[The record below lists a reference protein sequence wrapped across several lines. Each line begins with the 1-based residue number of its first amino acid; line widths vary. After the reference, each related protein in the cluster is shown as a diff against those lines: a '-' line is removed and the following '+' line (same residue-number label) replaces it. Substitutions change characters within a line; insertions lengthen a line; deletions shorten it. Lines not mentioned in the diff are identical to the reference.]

1 MALSLYFK
9 LYISICLLLFFSG
22 TYLAIKRFN
31 HLDIF
36 KKDYLNFITKPW
48 KLITFIIAFI
58 SFNLIGPFSGD
69 PTWDLYTSSV
79 MSLLTYLSAPWSVG
93 VFYKFLKKKTDKVT
107 VFIAFTALMF
117 SASWCYDWYL
127 VLRQGSYPETWFANI
142 LLSSIV
148 YIAAGLYWNIEY
160 RSNKGITLAFAH
172 DDWIKAE
179 DVDYSF
185 RKIWWVIAITTLP
198 VAILFLSFLF
208 TLGIFS
214 NYL

>member
-9 LYISICLLLFFSG
+9 LYISFCLIMFFFG
-22 TYLAIKRFN
+22 IYLAIKRFN

-48 KLITFIIAFI
+48 KLITFLIAFI

-69 PTWDLYTSSV
+69 PTWDLYTSSA
-79 MSLLTYLSAPWSVG
+79 MSLLTYLSAPWSVC
-93 VFYKFLKKKTDKVT
+93 VFYKFVKKKTDKVT
-107 VFIAFTALMF
+107 VFIAFVALMF
-117 SASWCYDWYL
+117 SVSWCYDWYL

-142 LLSSIV
+142 LLSSTV

-160 RSNKGITLAFAH
+160 RPIKGITLAFVNE
-172 DDWIKAE
+172 DWIRTDDA
-179 DVDYSF
+179 DYSF
-185 RKIWWVIAITTLP
+185 KKIWWVIAITTLP

>member
-9 LYISICLLLFFSG
+9 IYISICLLLFFSG
-22 TYLAIKRFN
+22 MYLAKKRFN

-93 VFYKFLKKKTDKVT
+93 IFYKFVKKK
-107 VFIAFTALMF
+107 
-117 SASWCYDWYL
+117 
-127 VLRQGSYPETWFANI
+127 N
-142 LLSSIV
+142 
-148 YIAAGLYWNIEY
+148 
-160 RSNKGITLAFAH
+160 
-172 DDWIKAE
+172 
-179 DVDYSF
+179 
-185 RKIWWVIAITTLP
+185 
-198 VAILFLSFLF
+198 
-208 TLGIFS
+208 
-214 NYL
+214 